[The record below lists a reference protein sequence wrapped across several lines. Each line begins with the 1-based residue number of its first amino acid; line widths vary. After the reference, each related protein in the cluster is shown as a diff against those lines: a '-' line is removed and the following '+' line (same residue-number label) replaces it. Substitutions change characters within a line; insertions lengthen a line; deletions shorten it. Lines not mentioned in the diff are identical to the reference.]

1 MPNIVNPAVA
11 VAAQGG
17 GKFLHCISM
26 NSRLTFVDAVLQY
39 VSDKAEPY
47 PHKLFVRN

>member
-17 GKFLHCISM
+17 GEEKNALYSACF
-26 NSRLTFVDAVLQY
+26 T
-39 VSDKAEPY
+39 
-47 PHKLFVRN
+47 